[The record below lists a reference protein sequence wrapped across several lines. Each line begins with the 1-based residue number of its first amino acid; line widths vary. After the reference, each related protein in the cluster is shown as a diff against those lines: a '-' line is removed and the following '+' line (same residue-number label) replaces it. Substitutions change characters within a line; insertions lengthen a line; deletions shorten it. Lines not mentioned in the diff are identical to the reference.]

1 MSPDND
7 MNALKRILS
16 KQTWIQELKQMKLA
30 VKAVELYAAKYTR
43 LPAMQASEAAALTPA
58 AWLAARQGR
67 TLRQVA

>member
-1 MSPDND
+1 MKAWKKHPNLYDDN
-7 MNALKRILS
+7 L
-16 KQTWIQELKQMKLA
+16 
-30 VKAVELYAAKYTR
+30 VKCHDDNSAINTLRGVITR